1 MDTAERRRRADRIF
15 DAALDLPPSER
26 PAFVASECGDDA
38 ALRALVD
45 RLLASTSDDGE
56 ASGIRAAGAL
66 SGPLWDHVVRDI
78 DEDAPLEAGTFV
90 GRYRILREV
99 GRGGMG
105 VVHLAERA
113 DGAFEQRVALKR
125 IKRGVDSDDVLR
137 RFERERRILAR
148 VTHPD
153 IAHLLDG
160 GVDGEGRPYL
170 VMEFVDGKPIDA
182 WCDTYRLD
190 LPARLRLFLRVAKAV
205 HEAHRNL
212 VVHRDIKPSNI
223 LVTEG
228 GHPKL
233 LDFGIAKV
241 LDDDGAAA
249 EATHTGVRPMTPA
262 WASPEQLSGGAVTV
276 SSDVYQLGLLLFRLL
291 TGRTPYRAGANR
303 SPEQI
308 VRAVMEDEPTR
319 PSAAVADPML
329 DPAAGL
335 DGGAAAEEVARLRGT
350 TPGRLAGDLA
360 GDLDTII
367 LTALRK
373 EPERRYASVAGLV
386 DDVQRHLDGRP
397 VSARPDTLFYRAGK
411 FVRRNK
417 VAVGALSIAMAS
429 LLGFAGTM
437 AVQNARVTR
446 ERDRANTEAET
457 SRQVSQFLADLFKY
471 ADPAVSRGG
480 EVTAREILD
489 RGASSIDE
497 KMPEPSL
504 VRARLKRTL
513 GDVYENL
520 GLYHEAEPLHRQA
533 YETTVR
539 FKGEDDE
546 ESLDARRDW
555 ATILWR
561 LGKYAEAEPLLADVF
576 ARRRRT
582 FGMEH
587 PDTLRSANAI
597 ASLYHTQA
605 RYAEA
610 EPIYREAF
618 EAARSRLGDSD
629 RFTLGLANNLANAL
643 DNLERDAESLE
654 LRRWAY
660 DNMRR
665 ALGPDHP
672 DTLGTGMN
680 YAADLRDQ
688 GNLEESRALME
699 SIAATQR
706 RVLGEVHPATLLTQ
720 RELALLLLELG
731 RPWEAA
737 KIGERAVEIAE
748 RTLGPS
754 NPETIL
760 AAFALGEVYAA
771 IPARAVQAEAMYLR
785 AAFAWDASIGPANDH
800 SFQALERVVRLHLKA
815 GRRADAVRWLGVL
828 VDRGW
833 GGPEFLVD
841 RELAPLEGDAGFER
855 LREIVRRRVETQNAP

>member
-15 DAALDLPPSER
+15 DAALDLPPRER
-26 PAFVASECGDDA
+26 EAFVEAECGGDA
-38 ALRALVD
+38 ALKALVD

-66 SGPLWDHVVRDI
+66 EGPLWDRVVRDI

-160 GVDGEGRPYL
+160 GVDAEGRPYL

-212 VVHRDIKPSNI
+212 IVHRDIKPSNI

-241 LDDDGAAA
+241 LDDDSAG
-249 EATHTGVRPMTPA
+249 EATHTGARPMTPA
-262 WASPEQLSGGAVTV
+262 WASPEQLSGGAVTI
-276 SSDVYQLGLLLFRLL
+276 SSDVYQLGLLLYRLL

-303 SPEQI
+303 APEQI
-308 VRAVMEDEPTR
+308 ARAVMEDEPTR
-319 PSAAVADPML
+319 PSAAIADPAL
-329 DPAAGL
+329 DPSAGL

-350 TPGRLAGDLA
+350 TPARLAGELQ

-417 VAVGALSIAMAS
+417 LAVGALAIAMAS
-429 LLGFAGTM
+429 LLGFAVTM
-437 AVQNARVTR
+437 GVQNARVTH

-457 SRQVSQFLADLFKY
+457 SRQVSQFLTDLFKV
-471 ADPAVSRGG
+471 ADPNVSRGG
-480 EVTAREILD
+480 DITAREILD
-489 RGASSIDE
+489 RGAKSIDE

-520 GLYHEAEPLHRQA
+520 GLYHEAEPMHREA
-533 YETTVR
+533 YENTVR

-546 ESLDARRDW
+546 ESLSARTDW

-561 LGKYAEAEPLLADVF
+561 LG
-576 ARRRRT
+576 
-582 FGMEH
+582 
-587 PDTLRSANAI
+587 
-597 ASLYHTQA
+597 

-610 EPIYREAF
+610 EPMLVDVLGRRRASLGMGHPDTLRAANAVASLWHTTGRFAQAEPLYREAF
-618 EAARSRLGDSD
+618 EASQRTLGDSD

-643 DNLERDAESLE
+643 DNIGKGDEGLE

-665 ALGPDHP
+665 ALGPDHK

-680 YAADLRDQ
+680 YATDLRDHRRY
-688 GNLEESRALME
+688 EEARVLME
-699 SIAATQR
+699 SIATAQR
-706 RVLGEVHPATLLTQ
+706 RVLGDRHPDVLSTQ
-720 RELALLLLELG
+720 REISILLLDLG

-737 KIGERAVEIAE
+737 RLGEQTLEACD

-754 NPETIL
+754 NPQTIL
-760 AAFALGEVYAA
+760 AAFGLGRIYAA
-771 IPARAVQAEAMYLR
+771 IPARAVQAEATLLR
-785 AAFAWDASIGPANDH
+785 ATYAWDASLGPSNDY
-800 SFQALERVVRLHLKA
+800 SYQALELLAAMHLRA
-815 GRRADAVRWLGVL
+815 GRRAEALHFLGAL

-833 GGPEFLVD
+833 GGAEFLAD
-841 RELAPLEGDAGFER
+841 PELEPLRGDPRLER
-855 LREIVRRRVETQNAP
+855 LREIVSRRVEAQQAP